1 MRTKSAYR
9 VKAYRDGGRVLADD
23 VIPTPLK
30 VPSDAPR
37 SDGGVVGEASA
48 SQGDDA
54 SVAFVGQ
61 IDALHRAE
69 EAQRLR
75 SKSPPPQS
83 PRSAKL
89 EQLRRE
95 GLSEKAISFFAAN
108 PDILDTPQLA
118 DQAARAARDE
128 GHEVDSPGFF
138 QAVKSNYHRI
148 TEQSEPEPSE
158 ALEIALKYTGG
169 ANGGVSLRDTA
180 NLERD
185 QFHRSAAM
193 VSAPVSREVPSSS
206 GSREDRG
213 PTRITLSV
221 AEREHA
227 RLSGTSELDYARGKL
242 ELERRK
248 RDGEI

>member
-1 MRTKSAYR
+1 MA
-9 VKAYRDGGRVLADD
+9 
-23 VIPTPLK
+23 
-30 VPSDAPR
+30 
-37 SDGGVVGEASA
+37 
-48 SQGDDA
+48 
-54 SVAFVGQ
+54 
-61 IDALHRAE
+61 
-69 EAQRLR
+69 
-75 SKSPPPQS
+75 
-83 PRSAKL
+83 
-89 EQLRRE
+89 
-95 GLSEKAISFFAAN
+95 
-108 PDILDTPQLA
+108 
-118 DQAARAARDE
+118 
-128 GHEVDSPGFF
+128 
-138 QAVKSNYHRI
+138 
-148 TEQSEPEPSE
+148 
-158 ALEIALKYTGG
+158 
-169 ANGGVSLRDTA
+169 GVSLRDTA